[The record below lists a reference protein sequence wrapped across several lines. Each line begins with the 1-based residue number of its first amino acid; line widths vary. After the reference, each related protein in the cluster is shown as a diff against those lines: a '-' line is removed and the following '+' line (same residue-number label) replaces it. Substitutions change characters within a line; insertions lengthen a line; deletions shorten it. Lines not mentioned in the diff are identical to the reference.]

1 MTTNF
6 LNPESQLRIDTASEA
21 PALLDAAFD
30 RESVEACRA
39 QHRQL
44 QFEVSRYIELLLG
57 ELATMAKAAEL
68 RHLLYF
74 IELTRQE
81 ASDQT
86 NRCRIDR

>member
-1 MTTNF
+1 MTSS
-6 LNPESQLRIDTASEA
+6 LAPETSPEPGGAAAPTGSEA
-21 PALLDAAFD
+21 LFD
-30 RESVEACRA
+30 RPAIEACRA

-57 ELATMAKAAEL
+57 ELSTMAKAAEL
-68 RHLLYF
+68 RHLLHF

-86 NRCRIDR
+86 RRCRIDR

>member
-1 MTTNF
+1 MTSSLAPETSP
-6 LNPESQLRIDTASEA
+6 NPC
-21 PALLDAAFD
+21 DAAAATGAEALFD
-30 RESVEACRA
+30 SPTIEVCRA

-57 ELATMAKAAEL
+57 ELSTMAKAAEL
-68 RHLLYF
+68 RHLLHF

-86 NRCRIDR
+86 RRCRIDR